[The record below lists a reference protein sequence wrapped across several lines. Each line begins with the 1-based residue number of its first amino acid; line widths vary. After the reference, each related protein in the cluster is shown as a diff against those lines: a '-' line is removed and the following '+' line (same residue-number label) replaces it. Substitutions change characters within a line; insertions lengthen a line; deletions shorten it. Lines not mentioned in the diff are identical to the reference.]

1 MPYSE
6 LIKNFEK
13 IRSYMR
19 EFFVYGFRSR
29 GEFDRKSARSYDNE
43 RRRVE
48 SWLGDYMS
56 FRQDENGKAVFL
68 SVDSR
73 TIRHNPLYKA
83 FKAKSF
89 TDNDLILH
97 CYLLSMLA
105 DGETRSAHGIIEGVA
120 DLLGEFPQLKLLDDS
135 TIRKKLRE
143 YESLG
148 LLTSEKRGKELFYK
162 LLPDSADLESWRE
175 AVEFYAEADPLGVI
189 GSYILDRSEEGG
201 EIFGFKHHYILHA
214 LDGEI
219 LLSALEA
226 IDAHYRIRLTNVSLR
241 TGQPHA
247 HLAYPL
253 RIYVSAQSGRQYL
266 LCWHYDLRRMQFFRM
281 DAITKIVLAEPEP
294 EPDRFADS
302 YARFRKNL
310 WGVSGGRDHTMDH
323 VEMDVW
329 AEDDEWYIPQRLER
343 ERRYGHV
350 EQIDAHTWRFTA
362 DVYDSSEML
371 PWLRT
376 FIGRIVRLEFSN
388 PMVRRRWRDDLRALV
403 RAYGEGGDDDA
414 VQ

>member
-13 IRSYMR
+13 VRAYMR
-19 EFFVYGFRSR
+19 QFYVYGFKRR
-29 GEFDRKSARSYDNE
+29 EEYDAKSARSYDNE

-48 SWLGDYMS
+48 SWLGDFMS
-56 FRQDENGKAVFL
+56 FRQDENGRQVFL

-97 CYLLSMLA
+97 FYLMGLLS
-105 DGETRSAHGIIEGVA
+105 DGEAHSAHQLIEGVA
-120 DLLGEFPQLKLLDDS
+120 ELLGKFPQLKILDDS

-148 LLTSEKRGKELFYK
+148 LITSEKQGRELFYK
-162 LLPDSADLESWRE
+162 LSAGNEDLTSWE
-175 AVEFYAEADPLGVI
+175 EPVEFFAEADPIGVI
-189 GSYILDRSEEGG
+189 GSYILDRSGTDREL
-201 EIFGFKHHYILHA
+201 FGFKHHYILHA

-226 IDAHYRIRLTNVSLR
+226 IDAHYRVRLTNVSLR
-241 TGQPHA
+241 TGQPHE

-253 RIYVSAQSGRQYL
+253 RIYVSAQNGRQYL

-281 DAITKIVLAEPEP
+281 DAITKIELAEPEP
-294 EPDRFADS
+294 EPDRFDDS

-329 AEDDEWYIPQRLER
+329 VEDDEWYIPQRLER

-350 EQIDAHTWRFTA
+350 EQIDEHIWRFTA
-362 DVYDSSEML
+362 DIYDSSEML

-376 FIGRIVRLEFSN
+376 FIGRIARLEFSN
-388 PMVRRRWRDDLRALV
+388 PMVRRRWRDDLRAMA
-403 RAYGEGGDDDA
+403 RTYGEGGDDDA

>member
-1 MPYSE
+1 MAYSE
-6 LIKNFEK
+6 LIKNFDK
-13 IRSYMR
+13 IRGYMR
-19 EFFVYGFRSR
+19 QFYVFGFKRR
-29 GEFDRKSARSYDNE
+29 EEYDAKSLRSYDNE

-48 SWLGDYMS
+48 SWMGECMS
-56 FRQDENGKAVFL
+56 FRQNEAGKQVFL

-105 DGETRSAHGIIEGVA
+105 DGEARSAHGIIEGVA
-120 DLLGEFPQLKLLDDS
+120 ALLGSFPQLKLLDDS
-135 TIRKKLRE
+135 TVRKKLRE
-143 YESLG
+143 YEALG
-148 LLTSEKRGKELFYK
+148 IIRGERRNRELFYR
-162 LLPDSADLESWRE
+162 LSPETVDQASWQD
-175 AVEFYAEADPLGVI
+175 AVAFFSEADPLGVI
-189 GSYILDRSEEGG
+189 GSYLLDRAQEGR
-201 EIFGFKHHYILHA
+201 ELFGFKHHYILHA

-226 IDAHYRIRLTNVSLR
+226 ISAHRRIQLTNVSLR
-241 TGQPHA
+241 SGQPCG

-253 RIYVSAQSGRQYL
+253 RIYVSTQSGRQYL
-266 LCWHYDLRRMQFFRM
+266 LCWHYGLRRMQFFRM
-281 DAITKIVLAEPEP
+281 DAITKMELLAPEP
-294 EPDRFADS
+294 NPERFADS
-302 YARFRKNL
+302 YNRFRKNL
-310 WGVSGGRDHTMDH
+310 WGVSGGKDHSMEH
-323 VEMDVW
+323 VEMDVRV
-329 AEDDEWYIPQRLER
+329 EDGEGYIPQRLER
-343 ERRYGHV
+343 ERRWGQV

-376 FIGRIVRLEFSN
+376 FIGRILRLDFSN
-388 PMVRRRWRDDLRALV
+388 PRVRRIWQDDMWALV
-403 RAYGEGGDDDA
+403 RAYGKEDDHA